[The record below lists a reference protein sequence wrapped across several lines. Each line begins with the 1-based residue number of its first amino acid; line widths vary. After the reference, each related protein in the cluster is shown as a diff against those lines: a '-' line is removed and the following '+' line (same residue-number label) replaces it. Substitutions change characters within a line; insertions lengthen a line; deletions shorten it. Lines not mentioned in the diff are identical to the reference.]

1 MILAYRSFY
10 PQVQRPVFI
19 APGSYVIGR
28 VVLEAESSVW
38 FNAVL
43 RADGDAIRVGRATNL
58 QEGVVVHA
66 DPGFPVTLGDRV
78 TVGHGAIV
86 HGATVADEVLV
97 GMGAILM
104 NGVRVAAHVLIAA
117 GSLLPEGMEVES
129 GVLVMGRPAR
139 VIRRLS
145 EAEIDGIRESAEQY
159 KARWIDEGW
168 AFQ

>member
-1 MILAYRSFY
+1 MILAYRNAY
-10 PQVQRPVFI
+10 PQIHPPVFV
-19 APGSYVIGR
+19 APGAYIVGR
-28 VVLEAESSVW
+28 VDLEPESSVW

-43 RADGDAIRVGRATNL
+43 RGDGEGIRVGRTTNL

-66 DPGFPVTLGDRV
+66 DPGFPVTLGARV

-104 NGVRVAAHVLIAA
+104 NGVRVGSHVLIAA
-117 GSLLPEGMEVES
+117 GSLLPEGMEVEA

-139 VIRRLS
+139 IVRSLRS
-145 EAEIDGIRESAEQY
+145 QEIAGIGQSAEQY

-168 AFQ
+168 TFQ